1 MNRLDDSLALAES
14 LIRYAMTRRPNS
26 IQFAISQSNISVI
39 TLGIYFNEYRGLAL
53 LYGRPFVE
61 QMIQYFE
68 DREEYEA
75 CAFILRQLDDLRFEL
90 NYIPQMAGAQLQALL
105 A

>member
-1 MNRLDDSLALAES
+1 MSRLDDSLALAES
-14 LIRYAMTRRPNS
+14 LIRHAMTSRPSS

-53 LYGRPFVE
+53 MYGRPFVE
-61 QMIQYFE
+61 QIINYFE
-68 DREEYEA
+68 GREEYEA
-75 CAFILRQLDDLRFEL
+75 CAFILRQLEDLRFEL
-90 NYIPQMAGAQLQALL
+90 NYIPQMAGVQLQALP